1 VSLFISKENKRIYI
15 KLVEEDDRKWVS
27 QLIKEGWSSSRIVT
41 RGRSYDI
48 ENLPGFIAV
57 YENKKVGLL
66 TYNIKNQECEI
77 ITLNSLIENI
87 GIGTYLL
94 RSLESFMQS
103 KKVKR
108 IWVITTNDNLDALR
122 FYQKKG
128 FRIKAIYI
136 DAIKDSRKLKP
147 EIPILGFYDIEIR
160 DEIELEKKLKNK
172 L

>member
-1 VSLFISKENKRIYI
+1 MSLFISKENKRIHI
-15 KLVEEDDRKWVS
+15 RLVEEDDRKWIS
-27 QLIKEGWSSSRIVT
+27 QLIKEEWSSNRIVT
-41 RGRSYDI
+41 RGRSHDI

-57 YENKKVGLL
+57 YKNEKAGLL
-66 TYNIKNQECEI
+66 TYIIENEECEI
-77 ITLNSLIENI
+77 ITLNSLIVNI
-87 GIGTYLL
+87 GIGTSLL
-94 RSLESFMQS
+94 GSLESFLLS

-147 EIPILGFYDIEIR
+147 EISILGFYDIEIR
-160 DEIELEKKLKNK
+160 DEIELEKKLKN
-172 L
+172 

>member
-1 VSLFISKENKRIYI
+1 MSKENKRIHI

-27 QLIKEGWSSSRIVT
+27 QIIKEEWSSTGIVT

-48 ENLPGFIAV
+48 EKLTGFIAV
-57 YENKKVGLL
+57 YKNEKVGLL
-66 TYNIKNQECEI
+66 TYNIENEECEI

-128 FRIKAIYI
+128 FRIKAIYT
-136 DAIKDSRKLKP
+136 DAIKESRKLKP

-160 DEIELEKKLKNK
+160 DEIELEKKLKN
-172 L
+172 